1 MYMLGTQRKLL
12 QGLTTQEAEVL
23 LKKHGY
29 NEIIESKRTSILKMF
44 LGQFKDFI
52 VLVLLVATSISFFI
66 GEIADAITIGIIIFM
81 NAILGFIQ
89 EYRTE
94 KSLEALKQLSA
105 PTANVIRDR
114 KESKISAKEI
124 VPRDILLLEAGDK
137 VPADC
142 ILLEGIGVQVNES
155 MLSGESIPVEK
166 RIMDKKLSSTRE
178 YSRENTLYMGTT
190 VTMGRAKAFVIGT
203 GMDTEMGSIASLMQD
218 VERKS
223 TPLQK
228 KLDRIGKEL
237 VGISFIVCVFIII
250 AGIYHGEIIYN
261 MILAGISL
269 AVAAIPEGLPAIVT
283 VSLAIGVQRMLKR
296 NALIRKL
303 TAVETLG
310 STNIICTD
318 KTGTLTENKM
328 TVTKIYIDGKT
339 LDAMDWTED
348 KGAPKLNEELVAQ
361 SKSNSLGMLLKIG
374 ALCNN
379 ARLREGNLYGD
390 PTEVAI
396 IEASIRGGIYDDSI
410 NRYER
415 ICELPFDSERKCM
428 SIICK
433 DTRGRGYMVFT
444 KGAPDRILPK
454 CTKQLKDGEI
464 LSLDTMGKKNITR
477 INEDMAGD
485 ALRVLAFAYRR
496 MEHLPYSPSTDNIE
510 QNLIFVGLEG
520 MIDPPRPEVYD
531 AIKSCHRA
539 GIEPIMIT
547 GDHKNTAVAIGKELN
562 ILKDGDGVLTGDEID
577 KMEDSEL
584 KDKIADVKVFA
595 RVSPNHK
602 LRIVRSYKQIGNVV
616 AMTGDGVNDAP
627 ALKEADIGIAMG
639 KSGTDVAKEA
649 SSMILL
655 DDNFSTI
662 VSAVEEGRIIY
673 DNIRKSIR
681 YLLSCNLGEMVM
693 MAIAA
698 LFAMPLPLVPIQIL
712 WVNLVTDG
720 LPALSLSVDPPED
733 DIMAQPP
740 RKSDAGIFAE
750 GLGTHILFSG
760 ALIGM
765 SAIAAFAIILNLTGD
780 VERARTTAFST
791 MILTEL
797 LYAFESRSERKNVLD
812 IDFFKNPYLV
822 IANLVSL
829 VLTLLVIYIPT
840 LSKIFKTFPLEA
852 NDWMIAIGFS
862 FVEALISSLT
872 TNPKRQLEIEY

>member
-1 MYMLGTQRKLL
+1 MWKVQQKISE
-12 QGLTTQEAEVL
+12 GLTTQEVENL
-23 LKKHGY
+23 FKKYGP
-29 NEIIESKRTSILKMF
+29 NEITETKKNSLMEIF
-44 LGQFKDFI
+44 LSQFKDFI
-52 VLVLLVATSISFFI
+52 VLVLLIAISISFFI
-66 GEIADAITIGIIIFM
+66 GEIADAITIGIIVFM
-81 NAILGFIQ
+81 NALLGFIQ

-94 KSLEALKQLSA
+94 KSLEALKELSA
-105 PTANVIRDR
+105 PNANVIRNG
-114 KESKISAKEI
+114 KESTISASEI
-124 VPRDILLLEAGDK
+124 VPGDILLLEAGDRIA
-137 VPADC
+137 ADC
-142 ILLEGIGVQVNES
+142 VILEGISVQVNES
-155 MLSGESIPVEK
+155 LLSGESMPVEK
-166 RIMDKKLSSTRE
+166 KQIEGEISNLED
-178 YSRENTLYMGTT
+178 YSPENILYMGTT
-190 VTMGRAKAFVIGT
+190 MTMGRAKGLVLKT
-203 GMDTEMGSIASLMQD
+203 GMNTEMGSIASLIQD
-218 VERKS
+218 VELEP

-237 VGISFIVCVFIII
+237 VAISLVVCVFIII
-250 AGIYHGEIIYN
+250 AGIYHGETIYN

-310 STNIICTD
+310 CTNIICTD

-328 TVTKIYIDGKT
+328 TVRKIYICEKI
-339 LDAMDWTED
+339 LDVMDWSED
-348 KGAPKLNEELVAQ
+348 TNLF
-361 SKSNSLGMLLKIG
+361 KSDKNFIDQNTDSSLDMLLKIG

-379 ARLREGNLYGD
+379 ARVREGHIYGD

-396 IEASIRGGIYDDSI
+396 IEASMKGDMYNDNI
-410 NRYER
+410 NRYKR
-415 ICELPFDSERKCM
+415 VYELPFDSERKCM
-428 SIICK
+428 SVICK
-433 DTRGRGYMVFT
+433 DLKGKGYIIFV
-444 KGAPDRILPK
+444 KGAPDRIIQK

-464 LSLDTMGKKNITR
+464 TPLDSIDKKR
-477 INEDMAGD
+477 INKENEDMAKE
-485 ALRVLAFAYRR
+485 ALRVLAFAYRQI
-496 MEHLPYSPSTDNIE
+496 EYLPHSPSINGIE

-520 MIDPPRPEVYD
+520 MIDPPRLEAYD
-531 AIKSCHRA
+531 AIKSCHKA
-539 GIEPIMIT
+539 GISPIMIT
-547 GDHKNTAVAIGKELN
+547 GDHKNTAIAIGKELN
-562 ILKDGDGVLTGDEID
+562 ILKDGDCVLTGDEID
-577 KMEDSEL
+577 KMSDDEL
-584 KDKIADVKVFA
+584 QSVIDAVKVFA
-595 RVSPNHK
+595 RVNPNHK
-602 LRIVRSYKQIGNVV
+602 LRIVRSYKQKGNVV

-720 LPALSLSVDPPED
+720 FPALSLSVDPPED
-733 DIMAQPP
+733 DIMEQPP
-740 RKSDAGIFAE
+740 RKGNSSIFAE
-750 GLGTHILFSG
+750 GLGSHILFSG

-765 SAIAAFAIILNLTGD
+765 SAIATFAIILSFTGNVD
-780 VERARTTAFST
+780 RARTTAFST

-797 LYAFESRSERKNVLD
+797 LYAFESRSERKNVLE
-812 IDFFKNPYLV
+812 IDFFRNPYL
-822 IANLVSL
+822 ILANLVSL
-829 VLTLLVIYIPT
+829 VLTLFVIYIPK
-840 LSKIFKTFPLEA
+840 LSEIFKTFPLEV

-862 FVEALISSLT
+862 LVEMLVSSLT
-872 TNPKRQLEIEY
+872 TNPRRRLETNDNM